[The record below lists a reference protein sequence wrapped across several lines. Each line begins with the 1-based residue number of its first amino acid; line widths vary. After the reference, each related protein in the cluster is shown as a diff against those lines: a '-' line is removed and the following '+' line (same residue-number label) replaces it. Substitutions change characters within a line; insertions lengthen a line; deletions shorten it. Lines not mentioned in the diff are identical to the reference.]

1 MHFIKN
7 LHKMQPLLLNLTL
20 CGRNLT
26 KNINMSKILR
36 VIDPFFT
43 VEIGDTFVL
52 SEDGKSYIAERS
64 EEFHTAKDD
73 NSDLVSS
80 FKSSFSISTKWAKQL
95 IEDGYLEEATELENT
110 KSFVNVFD
118 EIDTL
123 LNKYQAEL
131 GKLPDTMAGKPECL
145 KVERATVLSNMIKL
159 LTHLKSLRK

>member
-1 MHFIKN
+1 
-7 LHKMQPLLLNLTL
+7 
-20 CGRNLT
+20 
-26 KNINMSKILR
+26 MSKILR
-36 VIDPFFT
+36 VIEPFFT
-43 VEIGDTFVL
+43 VEVGDTFVL
-52 SEDGKSYIAERS
+52 SEDGKSYIAERN

-73 NSDLVSS
+73 SSDLISS

-110 KSFVNVFD
+110 KQAFVNVFD

-131 GKLPDTMAGKPECL
+131 NELPKTMASKPECL
-145 KVERATVLSNMIKL
+145 RVERVTVLSNMIKL